1 MLKHLIIAAVSALCL
16 SACSGVS
23 VQTNLNP
30 GNFTD
35 YFKASTVDVV
45 EEGDLEGKTYAVIG
59 PVHGLS
65 CQTDADDFPANETD
79 ARTALLRKAADKGA
93 NAVQIHKCVKAKD
106 TGVCSLSVTCYGD
119 ALYVKDDKQL

>member
-1 MLKHLIIAAVSALCL
+1 MLKQLMVAAAAALCL

-45 EEGDLEGKTYAVIG
+45 QEDELEGKTYAVIG

-93 NAVQIHKCVKAKD
+93 NAVTIHKCVQAKD
-106 TGVCSLSVTCYGD
+106 TGVCALSVTCYGD
-119 ALYVKDDKQL
+119 ALYVKDEPKL